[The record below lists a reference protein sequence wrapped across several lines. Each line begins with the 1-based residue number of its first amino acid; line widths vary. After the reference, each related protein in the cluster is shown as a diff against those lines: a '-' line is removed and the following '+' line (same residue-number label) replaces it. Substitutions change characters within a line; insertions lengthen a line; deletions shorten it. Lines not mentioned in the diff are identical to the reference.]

1 MSGASTSSSSSSS
14 SSADTSR
21 RRSSR
26 LAANSIGPTES
37 LDLRDDAENANDRH
51 YRLAV
56 ENANEIELA
65 ANPSKRSRTQG
76 GGGMQIFVKTAHGK
90 TITVDDVAAN
100 TTIEAVLDA
109 IEDKDPGFSGVR
121 DLSMLLY
128 RGRVL
133 AYRDASKGTT
143 LGDHGV
149 GRDSTLEV
157 RLRGGLSESYEN
169 VARRRWTD
177 ALRMVI
183 SNDTRGLSG
192 LHPQC
197 LLDYDRV
204 AAWYALRVEVAEMR
218 RGVRKTG
225 RPGSE
230 DGAEDV
236 DYEQV
241 EHDLGLDKTKYAGM
255 LTKGTTLAHV
265 AATLGHARSL
275 SMLCKLEKDRLRGG
289 MQIFVA
295 MLNGKT
301 ITLDMEPSDT
311 IENVKQKIQDK
322 EGIPPDQQRLIF
334 AGEQLED
341 GRTLSYYNIQ
351 KKSTLHLVLR
361 LRSSHLEVG
370 KTKKTGTILAPRKS
384 DGWTAA
390 HFASKYGHID
400 CLKVLLKHYPNSS
413 ILTGGS
419 TRDGSTPAHV
429 AAASRRPAVL
439 RYLGSVSPKLLGEEN
454 ARGETPAHI
463 AARKGDVPCLLVR
476 REHLLA

>member
-1 MSGASTSSSSSSS
+1 
-14 SSADTSR
+14 
-21 RRSSR
+21 
-26 LAANSIGPTES
+26 
-37 LDLRDDAENANDRH
+37 
-51 YRLAV
+51 
-56 ENANEIELA
+56 
-65 ANPSKRSRTQG
+65 
-76 GGGMQIFVKTAHGK
+76 MQIFVKTARGK

-109 IEDKDPGFSGVR
+109 IEDKDQGFSGAR
-121 DLSMLLY
+121 DRSMLLY

-133 AYRDASKGTT
+133 REGEGTT

-204 AAWYALRVEVAEMR
+204 AAEQLKLKKFEQFKDSGKYGPQGERIVQ
-218 RGVRKTG
+218 RKTG

-390 HFASKYGHID
+390 HFASNYGHID
-400 CLKVLLKHYPNSS
+400 CLKVLMDHYPDSS

-419 TRDGSTPAHV
+419 TEDGSTPAHV